1 MTALTVPGRGRDDR
15 REVVSPEGVPLVFH
29 LAEPGRRVIAFAQDL
44 LLQLLIV
51 LGVAIA
57 GSLASFLSGILA
69 SLLVLFFFFLRH
81 FYFVWFETRW
91 RGATPGKRRQ
101 GLRVIDASGGP
112 LRPEAV
118 FVRNV
123 TREIEVFWPIAA
135 WVRLQA
141 SDGPGGLFLLVAS
154 LAVFVLGLLPL
165 LNRDRRRLGDLLAGT
180 MVVAV
185 PRAILLEDLGERRS
199 RARAVQMDVEFT
211 AAQLDQYGVYE
222 LQVLEDVLRGRPDRE
237 ALLLVATKIQAKI
250 GWAGPDVPA
259 RVFLQAFYKAQRAHL
274 EQALL
279 LGKARRRKKGGEP
292 PDGVGDAH

>member
-1 MTALTVPGRGRDDR
+1 MTALPIVEHARDR

-29 LAEPGRRVIAFAQDL
+29 VAEPGRRAIAFAQDL
-44 LLQLLIV
+44 VLQLLLLLGLTIALGAAV
-51 LGVAIA
+51 GVSGVLGGLLGVA
-57 GSLASFLSGILA
+57 
-69 SLLVLFFFFLRH
+69 FFFLRH

-135 WVRLQA
+135 WFRVRGA
-141 SDGPGGLFLLVAS
+141 DGSEGFLALVAGLATFLLA
-154 LAVFVLGLLPL
+154 LLPL
-165 LNRDRRRLGDLLAGT
+165 LNRDRRRLGDLIAGT

-185 PRAILLEDLGERRS
+185 PHAVLLEDLGVARRRS
-199 RARAVQMDVEFT
+199 HATPPDLEFT
-211 AAQLDQYGVYE
+211 AAQLGVYGVYE
-222 LQVLEDVLRGRPDRE
+222 LQVLEDLLRKRQDRE
-237 ALLLVATKIQAKI
+237 AFLAVAEKIQAKI
-250 GWAGPDVPA
+250 GWSGPDVPA
-259 RVFLQAFYKAQRAHL
+259 RTFLQAFYEAQRAHL

-279 LGKARRRKKGGEP
+279 LGKAKRRKG
-292 PDGVGDAH
+292 